1 MLSEHIDISLKRAIE
16 ITKEMVARFFLAD
29 GAESLQVV
37 EQAAQ
42 RSQEQLAA

>member
-1 MLSEHIDISLKRAIE
+1 MLSEHIDISLKRALE

-29 GAESLQVV
+29 GAESLQAV